1 MKESDKDDAVYLE
14 DILACIGKIKEFTK
28 GMDFGKFGKN
38 LLVQD
43 AVLRNIEVM
52 GEAASKLPESTRK
65 KHPEVEWRKIIGM
78 RNKLIHGYDDV
89 DAEIVW
95 NVVEK
100 DLPDFERKIR
110 LLRENSKGTKQ

>member
-1 MKESDKDDAVYLE
+1 MKDGAGSEAACLE

-28 GMDFGKFGKN
+28 GMDFGKFGSSE
-38 LLVQD
+38 LVQD
-43 AVLRNIEVM
+43 AVLRNLEVM
-52 GEAASKLPESTRK
+52 GEAASKLPEEFRK

-95 NVVEK
+95 NAVEK
-100 DLPDFERKIR
+100 DLPEFEKNIVKF
-110 LLRENSKGTKQ
+110 EKG